1 MIWGVNGHP
10 MAQGQYFNNLPLQMR
25 LLNELQAPWYRVDF
39 NPDGKG
45 GYTNSRMSAFFA
57 AAASGVITILPV
69 IIWDSAYVF
78 SLTPA
83 QAVVSGQAAGQLFV
97 QNYGVYFAHYYQLGN
112 EEDLVIGEGNPNLT
126 KAAIAFAYFTGMIQG
141 IKAIDP
147 LAKTIINSA
156 DDTNFFLGL
165 KFYQVPYDII
175 GYDNYNGESQLS
187 SDLTTLASYNKDIW
201 ITEINNYI
209 AATGTRDDNQAQAID
224 DELEA
229 VDLQPN
235 VKAIFF
241 YELFNEDGA
250 SGPSGSDPA
259 TLGLTS
265 WFHEYDSV
273 TRKPVFEEYKFKVE
287 ETANGWADFAYATFV
302 YCDFRQPDPGG
313 LQFWTNW
320 LITNRNIPLAFNII
334 LPQENYLRW
343 VDQLFVQL
351 LGRTA
356 DPGGESYW
364 TQQLVN
370 GATRESVIESF
381 VGGAEFMELAGGT
394 NGGLIDSAYRKL
406 LGRIPNSSDPN
417 WINGLNAG
425 TTAPWQVAQNI
436 LGTVEYQ
443 RIYVTYLY
451 NTVLNRNNVIDP
463 TDRDGWVGKM
473 QSGMNQL
480 DVFKSFLNTYE
491 FYHQA
496 IQQGY
501 ERNHPGYTF

>member
-10 MAQGQYFNNLPLQMR
+10 LTQVQYFDNLPLQMR

-39 NPDGKG
+39 NPDGHG
-45 GYTNSRMSAFFA
+45 GYTNSRMSEFFA
-57 AAASGVITILPV
+57 AAAGGGITILPV

-83 QAVVSGQAAGQLFV
+83 QALVSGQAAGQVFA
-97 QNYGVYFAHYYQLGN
+97 QNYSAYFAHYYQLGN
-112 EEDLVIGEGNPNLT
+112 EEDLVIGEANPNLS

-147 LAKTIINSA
+147 QAKTIINSA

-165 KFYQVPYDII
+165 KFNQVPYDII

-187 SDLTTLASYNKDIW
+187 SDLTTLASYNKEIW
-201 ITEINNYI
+201 ITEINNYVT
-209 AATGTRDDNQAQAID
+209 ATGTQDENQAHAID

-229 VDLQPN
+229 VDQQPL

-250 SGPSGSDPA
+250 TGPHSPS
-259 TLGLTS
+259 TLGVTS

-273 TRKPVFEEYKFKVE
+273 NRKPVFEKYKFKIE
-287 ETANGWADFAYATFV
+287 ETDYGWYDFAYATFV

-320 LITNRNIPLAFNII
+320 LTVNRNIPLAFNII

-381 VGGAEFMELAGGT
+381 VGGAEFMELAGST
-394 NGGLIDSAYRKL
+394 NSGLVDRAYMKL
-406 LGRIPNSSDPN
+406 LGRMPNGNDPD
-417 WINGLNAG
+417 WVGKLGSGA
-425 TTAPWQVAQNI
+425 AVPWQVAQGI
-436 LGTVEYQ
+436 LGSQEYQ
-443 RIYVTYLY
+443 TDYVTNLF
-451 NTVLNRNNVIDP
+451 NTVLGSMNLGTSSNIAY
-463 TDRDGWVGKM
+463 WVGQM

-480 DVFKSFLNTYE
+480 DVFKSFLNSYP
-491 FYHQA
+491 FYQQA
-496 IQQGY
+496 IEQGY
-501 ERNHPGYTF
+501 NRNHQGFTY

>member
-10 MAQGQYFNNLPLQMR
+10 MTQVQYFNNLSLQMR

-39 NPDGKG
+39 NPDGSG

-57 AAASGVITILPV
+57 AAASGSITILPV
-69 IIWDSAYVF
+69 IIWDSPYVF

-83 QAVVSGQAAGQLFV
+83 QAIVSGQAAGQLFV
-97 QNYGVYFAHYYQLGN
+97 QNYGAYFAHYYQLGN
-112 EEDLVIGEGNPNLT
+112 EEDLVIGEGNPNLS

-141 IKAIDP
+141 IKAADP

-187 SDLTTLASYNKDIW
+187 SDLTILASYNKDIW
-201 ITEINNYI
+201 ITEINNSVT
-209 AATGTRDDNQAQAID
+209 ASGTQDDNQAHAID

-250 SGPSGSDPA
+250 TGINHPA
-259 TLGLTS
+259 TWGLTS

-273 TRKPVFEEYKFKVE
+273 TRKPVFEKYKFKIE
-287 ETANGWADFAYATFV
+287 ETDYGWYDLAYATFV

-381 VGGAEFMELAGGT
+381 VGGAEFIQQAGGT
-394 NGGLIDSAYRKL
+394 NSGLINSAYMKL
-406 LGRIPNSSDPN
+406 LGRMPNSNDPN
-417 WINGLNAG
+417 WLDKLNKG
-425 TTAPWQVAQNI
+425 QVAPWQVAQGI

-443 RIYVTYLY
+443 TNYVTNLY
-451 NTVLNRNNVIDP
+451 NTVLGSMNLGTPGNIV
-463 TDRDGWVGKM
+463 TWVGQM

-480 DVFKSFLNTYE
+480 DVFKSFLNSYP
-491 FYHQA
+491 FYQQA

-501 ERNHPGYTF
+501 DRNHPGYTF

>member
-10 MAQGQYFNNLPLQMR
+10 MTQVQYWGNLDLQMR

-39 NPDGKG
+39 NPDGNG
-45 GYTNSRMSAFFA
+45 GYTNSRMAAFFA
-57 AAASGVITILPV
+57 AAASGSITILPV
-69 IIWDSAYVF
+69 IIWDSPYVF

-83 QAVVSGQAAGQLFV
+83 QAIVSGQAAGQLFA
-97 QNYGVYFAHYYQLGN
+97 QTYGAYFAHYYQLGN
-112 EEDLVIGEGNPNLT
+112 EEDIVIGEGNPNLS

-141 IKAIDP
+141 IKSVDP
-147 LAKTIINSA
+147 QAKTIINSA

-165 KFYQVPYDII
+165 KFNQVPYDII

-187 SDLTTLASYNKDIW
+187 SDLTILASYNKDIW

-209 AATGTRDDNQAQAID
+209 AATGTRDENQAQAID

-250 SGPSGSDPA
+250 GTDHDAS

-287 ETANGWADFAYATFV
+287 ETANGWADLAYATFV
-302 YCDFRQPDPGG
+302 YCDFRLPDPGG

-370 GATRESVIESF
+370 GASRESVIESF
-381 VGGAEFMELAGGT
+381 VGGAEFMQLAGGT
-394 NGGLIDSAYRKL
+394 NGDLIIRAYMKL
-406 LGRIPNSSDPN
+406 LGRMPNSNDPD
-417 WINGLNAG
+417 WIDGLNAG
-425 TTAPWQVAQNI
+425 TKAPWQVAQGI

-443 RIYVTYLY
+443 TNYVTNLY
-451 NTVLNRNNVIDP
+451 NTVLGSMNLGTTVNIA
-463 TDRDGWVGKM
+463 TWVGQM

-480 DVFKSFLNTYE
+480 DVFKSFLNSYP
-491 FYHQA
+491 FYRQA

-501 ERNHPGYTF
+501 ERNHPGFTF